1 MSRDKLRT
9 RGHSLQP
16 FQTIGAEPGCQL
28 RNQKLLIFTKL
39 NRLGCRA
46 GLYDGRQQPFY
57 RSADAF
63 EGGGAAEKI
72 RVDRDHIALVY
83 FGELTST
90 LAWARKKR
98 GGKRDRPVGNIA
110 SAPMEQPDI
119 THSHTVGGETFLDRL
134 ASLSDAVRVRVLHV
148 LGRHEL
154 GVAELCDV
162 VQLPQS
168 TVSRH
173 LKALA
178 EQQWIVG
185 RREGTNRLY
194 RMISDELEPAARKL
208 WVVAR
213 DQTDAWPAVKQ
224 DRLRLERVLRDRD
237 VDGPAFFESAAGEWD
252 RLRRELYG
260 ERFSVAAMLSLLPAG
275 TVVVDLGCGSGN
287 LTFELAPFVK
297 TVIGVD
303 SSAAMLKAAKRRTA
317 GLGNVDLRRGDLS
330 AVPVDSSSCDSA
342 VMVLA
347 LTYVP
352 DPAAVVAEM
361 ARVLKPAGRG
371 VIVDLLPHDR
381 DDFRR
386 RTGQVSL
393 GLDTDRI
400 VRWMTDAG
408 MTGVATRPLEPEP
421 NVKGPALFIAAG
433 VRRSV

>member
-1 MSRDKLRT
+1 MD
-9 RGHSLQP
+9 
-16 FQTIGAEPGCQL
+16 
-28 RNQKLLIFTKL
+28 
-39 NRLGCRA
+39 
-46 GLYDGRQQPFY
+46 
-57 RSADAF
+57 
-63 EGGGAAEKI
+63 
-72 RVDRDHIALVY
+72 
-83 FGELTST
+83 
-90 LAWARKKR
+90 
-98 GGKRDRPVGNIA
+98 
-110 SAPMEQPDI
+110 QPDVKR
-119 THSHTVGGETFLDRL
+119 SPAANGETFLERV
-134 ASLSDAVRVRVLHV
+134 ASLADAVRVRVLHV
-148 LGRHEL
+148 LSRHEL

-178 EQQWIVG
+178 EQRWIVG

-224 DRLRLERVLRDRD
+224 DRLRLDRVLRDRD
-237 VDGPAFFESAAGEWD
+237 VDGQAFFESAAGEWD

-260 ERFSVAAMLSLLPAG
+260 ERFSVAAMLSLLPTDLIVA
-275 TVVVDLGCGSGN
+275 DLGCGSGN
-287 LTFELAPFVK
+287 LAFELASFVK

-317 GLGNVDLRRGDLS
+317 GLANVDLRRGDLA
-330 AVPVDSSSCDSA
+330 AVPLQAGSCDA
-342 VMVLA
+342 AIMVLA

-352 DPAAVVAEM
+352 GPAAVVGEL
-361 ARVLKPAGRG
+361 ARILTPGGRG

-393 GLDTDRI
+393 GLDPDRI
-400 VRWMTDAG
+400 AGWMTDAG
-408 MTGVATRPLEPEP
+408 MTGVTARPLEPEP

-433 VRRSV
+433 ERASAAR